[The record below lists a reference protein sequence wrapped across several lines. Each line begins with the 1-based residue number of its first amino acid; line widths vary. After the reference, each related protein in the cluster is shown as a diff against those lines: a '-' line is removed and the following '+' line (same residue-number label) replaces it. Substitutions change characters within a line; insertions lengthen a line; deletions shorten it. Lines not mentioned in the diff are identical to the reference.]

1 MSQHERT
8 LDLSVEVPGTLEEVW
23 EAIATGPGI
32 TSWFATCEVEGRV
45 GGNVVTDF
53 GAHGKDSAEITDW
66 DPPHRFRG
74 EAPFADGTLAHEW
87 LVEARAGGTCIVRV
101 VASGFGTGDDW
112 DATYDGL
119 ETGWRVFLE
128 NLRLHLTHFK
138 GQRADML
145 HEVALLHDVA
155 ENDAWRAL
163 CDALGVP
170 ATLGPGDRLETA
182 GDHVPALTATVES
195 VGPNPYLLRVEA
207 PLPGTGF
214 VSAESCAGGVMLHVA
229 LYLYGD
235 AAIARTAARDWAA
248 WMPARFPAP
257 ASTH

>member
-32 TSWFATCEVEGRV
+32 TSWFAACEVEGRV

-66 DPPHRFRG
+66 DPPHRMRG
-74 EAPFADGTLAHEW
+74 EAAFLDGVLAHEW
-87 LVEARAGGTCIVRV
+87 LVEARAGGSCVVRV

-112 DATYDGL
+112 DACYDGL
-119 ETGWRVFLE
+119 SNGWPIFLE
-128 NLRLHLTHFK
+128 NLRLHLTHFA
-138 GQRADML
+138 GRSARML
-145 HEVALLHDVA
+145 HLVAPRPGTTADGAFA
-155 ENDAWRAL
+155 EL
-163 CDALGVP
+163 CAALGVD
-170 ATLGPGDRLETA
+170 AAMVPGARLETDND
-182 GDHVPALTATVES
+182 GVPALTGAVDS
-195 VGPNPYLLRVEA
+195 VLPNAYVFRVDA

-214 VSAESCAGGVMLHVA
+214 VSAERYADDVVLHVA

-235 AAIARTAARDWAA
+235 AAVADAAARDWGA
-248 WMPARFPAP
+248 WLTARFPAP